1 MTPPSASAQ
10 ASQSLTSALALRF
23 VLLLGGVSLLADM
36 TYEGA
41 RSINGPFPAL
51 LGASGLTVGVVSGVG
66 EPVGYG
72 LRLVSGYLGQRT
84 RRYWPITLI
93 GYALNLLSVPL
104 LALSGHWGVAA
115 LLRISERIGKGIRVP
130 PRDTML
136 SFATQ
141 PMGHGWGFGLHEALD
156 RIGAILGPLVVAG
169 VLAWQGNYRH
179 GYAILTLP
187 ALLALSVL
195 LVARR
200 LYPNPRALETPSPT
214 LRFGGFDR
222 TFWIYVLAAG
232 GIAAGFADF
241 PLIAYH
247 FQKAAV
253 VPATLVPVFYALAMG
268 VDALAASLFGR
279 LFEPPRPG
287 HHGPGG
293 RPHRFL
299 RPAGIFGR
307 HGQRGG
313 GHGAVGGGHG
323 RPGIHPAG
331 RRGRDDGSRT
341 ARPDSIPPHLGD
353 QPGRA
358 PDELT
363 TALRHRRNPR
373 AESCRN
379 HDQQREAPPAGPPRG
394 ADRGGGHPDV
404 PCARRPG
411 KPGGGGTHRARS
423 ARLIRRLPAAPL

>member
-84 RRYWPITLI
+84 RRYWLITLI
-93 GYALNLLSVPL
+93 GYALNRLSVPL

-156 RIGAILGPLVVAG
+156 QIGAILGPLVVAG

-268 VDALAASLFGR
+268 VDALAAALTAFFAP
-279 LFEPPRPG
+279 LV
-287 HHGPGG
+287 
-293 RPHRFL
+293 FL
-299 RPAGIFGR
+299 GSTVSA
-307 HGQRGG
+307 
-313 GHGAVGGGHG
+313 AVGMALWGVGMGAQESILRAGVAEMMVPEQRALTQFRRTWETSRVEHLMNSQLLYVTEETPVLKAAEIMINSGKHPLPVLREGQIVGVVTRMSLVRAVLESQEAEEHTGQEAGG
-323 RPGIHPAG
+323 
-331 RRGRDDGSRT
+331 
-341 ARPDSIPPHLGD
+341 
-353 QPGRA
+353 
-358 PDELT
+358 
-363 TALRHRRNPR
+363 
-373 AESCRN
+373 
-379 HDQQREAPPAGPPRG
+379 
-394 ADRGGGHPDV
+394 
-404 PCARRPG
+404 
-411 KPGGGGTHRARS
+411 
-423 ARLIRRLPAAPL
+423 

>member
-84 RRYWPITLI
+84 RRYWLITLI
-93 GYALNLLSVPL
+93 GYALNRLSVPL

-156 RIGAILGPLVVAG
+156 QIGAILGPLVVAG

-253 VPATLVPVFYALAMG
+253 VPATLVPVFYALATG
-268 VDALAASLFGR
+268 VDALAAPLFGR
-279 LFEPPRPG
+279 LFDRLGRVTMVLAAALTAFFAPLVFL
-287 HHGPGG
+287 GG
-293 RPHRFL
+293 TVS
-299 RPAGIFGR
+299 A
-307 HGQRGG
+307 
-313 GHGAVGGGHG
+313 AVGMGLWGVGMGAQESVLRAGVAEMMVPEQRALTQFRRTWETSRVEHLMNSQLLYVTEETPVLKAAEIMINSG
-323 RPGIHPAG
+323 KHPLPVLREG
-331 RRGRDDGSRT
+331 QIVGVVTRMS
-341 ARPDSIPPHLGD
+341 LV
-353 QPGRA
+353 RA
-358 PDELT
+358 VL
-363 TALRHRRNPR
+363 
-373 AESCRN
+373 ES
-379 HDQQREAPPAGPPRG
+379 REAEEHTGQEARG
-394 ADRGGGHPDV
+394 
-404 PCARRPG
+404 
-411 KPGGGGTHRARS
+411 
-423 ARLIRRLPAAPL
+423 

>member
-84 RRYWPITLI
+84 RRYWLITLI
-93 GYALNLLSVPL
+93 GYALNRLSVPL

-141 PMGHGWGFGLHEALD
+141 RMGHGWGFGLHEALD
-156 RIGAILGPLVVAG
+156 QIGAILGPLVVAG

-268 VDALAASLFGR
+268 VDALAAALTAFFAP
-279 LFEPPRPG
+279 LV
-287 HHGPGG
+287 
-293 RPHRFL
+293 FL
-299 RPAGIFGR
+299 GSTVSA
-307 HGQRGG
+307 
-313 GHGAVGGGHG
+313 AVGMALWGVGMGAQESILRAGVAEMMVPEQRALTQFRRTWETSRVEHLMNSQLLYVTEETPVLKAAEIMINSGKHPLPVLREGQIVGVVTRMSLVRAVLESQEAEEHTGQEAGG
-323 RPGIHPAG
+323 
-331 RRGRDDGSRT
+331 
-341 ARPDSIPPHLGD
+341 
-353 QPGRA
+353 
-358 PDELT
+358 
-363 TALRHRRNPR
+363 
-373 AESCRN
+373 
-379 HDQQREAPPAGPPRG
+379 
-394 ADRGGGHPDV
+394 
-404 PCARRPG
+404 
-411 KPGGGGTHRARS
+411 
-423 ARLIRRLPAAPL
+423 